1 MNKRKQT
8 IIALIILILSVVM
21 IVASVY
27 YKQNYKEQTFD
38 TIVYHLVRGP
48 EKANTEVVGIA
59 LKVCIIPII
68 LLTTILMIP
77 ITNFKRKIKIRK
89 LQLYPIDRV
98 VNNKIKYSVVILL
111 VSIIFALGQIGLYTY
126 IVNQLKRSE
135 IFEEEYVANN
145 KLAGV
150 REIDNLESS
159 TTYLWPVDG
168 YYNLSSPYGWRNCPY
183 HGREYHS
190 GIDIPAPSGTPVKAA
205 KNATVI
211 SSGWNGGYGN
221 CVVLQHSDGGK
232 TLYAHLRYINVTVN
246 QEVSQGDVI
255 GGVGTTGNST
265 GNHLHYEV
273 WTGSNSDTRVN
284 PMNYY

>member
-1 MNKRKQT
+1 MKNT
-8 IIALIILILSVVM
+8 FLCLIAVFVLILLFGTLVYGEKSVDYKIDDVQ
-21 IVASVY
+21 IEALFELEQEVLESYEIAS
-27 YKQNYKEQTFD
+27 
-38 TIVYHLVRGP
+38 
-48 EKANTEVVGIA
+48 NTEDIPSELENSKGITEDSIENVENA
-59 LKVCIIPII
+59 MESVSSLK
-68 LLTTILMIP
+68 
-77 ITNFKRKIKIRK
+77 
-89 LQLYPIDRV
+89 
-98 VNNKIKYSVVILL
+98 
-111 VSIIFALGQIGLYTY
+111 
-126 IVNQLKRSE
+126 IVE
-135 IFEEEYVANN
+135 FEEEYVANN